1 MKDNKEIQ
9 DSCQSLQMVVSD
21 SYIVFKHD
29 VDELVQLSV
38 PLATIEQA
46 RTYVNCWKDRKLYI
60 YKFVE

>member
-1 MKDNKEIQ
+1 MENNNSEGTNAQ
-9 DSCQSLQMVVSD
+9 SCQTAVSD

-38 PLATIEQA
+38 PLATLEQA
-46 RTYVNCWKDRKLYI
+46 RTYVDCWKGRKLYI